1 MNLIKIINTLSL
13 LYEKKMVTSN
23 PTYLEGSKPTEGHL
37 KEWMDAFHRDGFLVI
52 PNVLSLQQCEALKND
67 LETALHQVMSAGE
80 ARTSKRIIKRMFERS
95 QANLELFDL
104 EPIVTF
110 AEHLIGDTNG
120 ADYSMFAG
128 IPGANV
134 VHVIHNNSFKLPPKT
149 NGLAGNQWH
158 QDDTPHVLSLDGKP
172 LTNIRLN
179 VLAFT
184 VNYYL
189 TDVLTEANGPTQV
202 IPGSH
207 LFGKFCDGNVSEY
220 EDQIQSCLGPAGT
233 AVCFNNQVWHRGSRN
248 SSQVPR
254 YITQITYAKRL
265 VGHKYA
271 PFMNYQMPA
280 HCYEN
285 ASPRL
290 KQLLGFLPNGAYG

>member
-1 MNLIKIINTLSL
+1 MSEYLAGKL
-13 LYEKKMVTSN
+13 
-23 PTYLEGSKPTEGHL
+23 PTPEQID
-37 KEWMDAFHRDGFLVI
+37 EWIAFFHANGFLVI
-52 PNVLSLQQCEALKND
+52 PKVLTPQQCEVLRQD
-67 LETALHQVMSAGE
+67 LDADLQRDIDAGCG
-80 ARTSKRIIKRMFERS
+80 KPQKIKKRMFERS
-95 QANLELFDL
+95 PANLDLFAL
-104 EPIVTF
+104 EPTVTF
-110 AEHLIGDTNG
+110 AEQLIGRANG
-120 ADYSMFAG
+120 VEYGISDG

-134 VHVIHNNSFKLPPKT
+134 IHVIHNNSFKVPPES
-149 NGLAGNQWH
+149 NGLANNSWH

-189 TDVLTEANGPTQV
+189 TDVLSPDNGPTQV

-207 LFGKFCDGNVSEY
+207 LFGKFCDGNISGY
-220 EDQIQSCLGPAGT
+220 EDKIHSCLGPMGT

-248 SSQVPR
+248 ASQTTR

-265 VGHKYA
+265 VGHKYS

-285 ASPRL
+285 ADPKL
-290 KQLLGFLPNGAYG
+290 KQLLGFLPGGAYG